1 MILLVWLI
9 GHKPVKTLIYNE
21 PIAHLIQAAVRF
33 ENLVVQNFIYTV
45 LVKKNDRELEHRLM
59 AQRNRRGII
68 QEGKK

>member
-45 LVKKNDRELEHRLM
+45 LVKKTIVNL
-59 AQRNRRGII
+59 NTV
-68 QEGKK
+68 